1 MKHWVLVIT
10 QLLKTLVD
18 ASLLGIKNHHQQ
30 HFSKVNTGKLVIMR
44 LQGSYSELF
53 YLNFFSAPSR
63 APLRSILL
71 EEKQLKKFQRRL
83 DYLNLYY

>member
-1 MKHWVLVIT
+1 MGPGYYTVVENIGRRVTTWDKKPSSAT
-10 QLLKTLVD
+10 FLKGYYRKTGNNETIRKLFG
-18 ASLLGIKNHHQQ
+18 AFL
-30 HFSKVNTGKLVIMR
+30 SKL
-44 LQGSYSELF
+44 
-53 YLNFFSAPSR
+53 FSAPSR